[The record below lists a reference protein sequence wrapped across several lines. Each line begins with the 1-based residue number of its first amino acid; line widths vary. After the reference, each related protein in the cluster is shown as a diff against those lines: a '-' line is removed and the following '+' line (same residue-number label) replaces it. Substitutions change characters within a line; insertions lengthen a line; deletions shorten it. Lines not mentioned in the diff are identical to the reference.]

1 MIVKFLGND
10 LKIAD
15 AKKKKKKKPM
25 ANNGGIK
32 GFILSLIILILLS
45 ANLLFAITW
54 LAHALEKMGMA
65 DTSSIIRYERVPNP
79 SQQIKKLKVEV
90 YNACGVQG
98 VAKEL
103 TDYLRNFE
111 KVDVVYYGN
120 YDVWNI
126 PETLVID
133 RRDDNISNAKIVGRI
148 IGVKV
153 QRVFPHLSPDRQ
165 VDVTILIGKNYEEL
179 KAFK

>member
-1 MIVKFLGND
+1 M
-10 LKIAD
+10 KIAET
-15 AKKKKKKKPM
+15 KKKKKKKTNKSKK
-25 ANNGGIK
+25 NNEGMK
-32 GFILSLIILILLS
+32 GYILSFIILILFG
-45 ANLLFAITW
+45 ANFLFAITW
-54 LAHALEKMGMA
+54 LAHKMEIEILGM
-65 DTSSIIRYERVPNP
+65 TNKSNLLRYERVTN
-79 SQQIKKLKVEV
+79 QYQEIKKLKIEV

-103 TDYLRNFE
+103 TDYLRNFK

-148 IGVKV
+148 IGVKE
-153 QRVFPHLSPDRQ
+153 QRLFPHLSPDRQ
-165 VDVTILIGKNYEEL
+165 VDVTILIGKNYEGL

>member
-1 MIVKFLGND
+1 MVNSLRND

-15 AKKKKKKKPM
+15 AKKKKKKKTKK
-25 ANNGGIK
+25 NNDGIK
-32 GFILSLIILILLS
+32 GFILSFIVLILLS

-65 DTSSIIRYERVPNP
+65 DTSSIIRYERVTNS
-79 SQQIKKLKVEV
+79 SQQIKKLKVEI

-111 KVDVVYYGN
+111 KVDVVFYGN

-133 RRDDNISNAKIVGRI
+133 RRDDNLSNAKSIGRI
-148 IGVKV
+148 IGVKE
-153 QRVFPHLSPDRQ
+153 QRLFPHLSPDRQ